1 MKQTDKK
8 IKLRRR
14 DASDRGGKD
23 EKREKETEKMYD

>member
-1 MKQTDKK
+1 MNQIDKK
-8 IKLRRR
+8 IKLRR